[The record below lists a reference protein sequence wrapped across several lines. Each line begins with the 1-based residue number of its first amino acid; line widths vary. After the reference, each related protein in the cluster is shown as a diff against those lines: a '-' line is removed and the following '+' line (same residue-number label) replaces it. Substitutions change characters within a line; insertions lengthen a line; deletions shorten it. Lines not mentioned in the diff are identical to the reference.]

1 MSIELTF
8 GKNVKALRMQ
18 AGLSQEELALEM
30 TMDQDMTIDQAYISR
45 VETGHKNLG
54 IQTIGRIA
62 KALNTTP
69 AKLLEGCSID

>member
-8 GKNVKALRMQ
+8 GMNVKEMRKQ

-45 VETGHKNLG
+45 VETGNKNLG

-62 KALNTTP
+62 KALHTTP
-69 AKLLEGCSID
+69 AKLLEGCHVD